1 MKCESSGDLPRSLMK
16 RAGPGIPPRE
26 SEPFGRPHKPTGLGR
41 RLKWLGKPLFGPGAE
56 DPEAGHGSKARG
68 GGPKNGISGYGLPA
82 GLFAVFIFIVIYAVF
97 TKEPGIA
104 SGLFPRT
111 ATGFLEKGQLGRKLA
126 GLEER
131 TQNNPN
137 DIRAFFEAGLLKF
150 QKGPDSYIDAIS
162 DLETARSRGLADI
175 RTFYYLGRMYQAVG
189 LYDFSLEEYR
199 RFLNNRPEDFEVRM
213 LAAKLLF
220 SSGKYPA
227 AVKEYETILAGHPD
241 NVLVLENLAL
251 SRWKNKQ
258 DPGPVLDI
266 MRGLGPE
273 AVFRTGYVSGRM
285 AYESKDYAAAA
296 PLLERAA
303 AQSPDYRD
311 FSDRAA
317 VYSMLSDSYIKLKSD
332 AAAAS
337 ALNELLKISPAD
349 NEARSQLARLTK
361 ARGKPAAKK
370 K

>member
-1 MKCESSGDLPRSLMK
+1 VKCESLMDFLRPLMK
-16 RAGPGIPPRE
+16 RAGSGSPVRE
-26 SEPFGRPHKPTGLGR
+26 IESFGHPHKSSGLSR
-41 RLKWLGKPLFGPGAE
+41 
-56 DPEAGHGSKARG
+56 
-68 GGPKNGISGYGLPA
+68 GPKWPGLSGYGVPA
-82 GLFAVFIFIVIYAVF
+82 GLVAVFIFIVVYAVF
-97 TKEPGIA
+97 TREPGAA
-104 SGLFPRT
+104 SGMFPRT
-111 ATGFLEKGQLGRKLA
+111 AAEFLDMGQLDRKLA
-126 GLEER
+126 RLEER
-131 TQNNPN
+131 TRNNPN
-137 DIRAFFEAGLLKF
+137 DIQAFFEAGLLKF
-150 QKGPDSYIDAIS
+150 QKGPDRYIDAIS

-189 LYDFSLEEYR
+189 LYDFSIEEYR

-227 AVKEYETILAGHPD
+227 AVKEYETLSAGHPGD
-241 NVLVLENLAL
+241 LLVLENLAL

-258 DPGPVLDI
+258 DPGPILDL

-303 AQSPDYRD
+303 AQSREYRD
-311 FSDRAA
+311 FSDSAA
-317 VYSMLSDSYIKLKSD
+317 VYTMLSDSYIKLKSD
-332 AAAAS
+332 AAAIA
-337 ALNELLKISPAD
+337 ALNELLKISPD
-349 NEARSQLARLTK
+349 NDEVRSQLARLSK
-361 ARGKPAAKK
+361 AQKKTAPKK